1 MQEVEIEI
9 DVVQVK
15 AFTEKQEFRAPSL
28 RAYRERAVAQ
38 VDKAIG
44 AVAEI
49 DGKIEEV
56 NEMLIRFQGKT
67 NGKMVVMFLEGDG
80 GYVRPYL
87 SRYVKKEK
95 VREGEPKFRVERVKY
110 QGGKSDKASLQR
122 NTISL
127 KGLPYS
133 NDKCVKVLIDVAA
146 KLIDERREI
155 LSGLEGRN
163 MQCRSLDVQATKL
176 LAEMDEKVKF
186 AKTLVEMDFSDP
198 VAAMREIERFKRAR
212 ADDLRAAENDKI
224 LARLGMGSSAGPS
237 AGGSTS

>member
-1 MQEVEIEI
+1 MKEAEIDI
-9 DVVQVK
+9 DVVQVQV
-15 AFTEKQEFRAPSL
+15 FTEKQEFKAPSL
-28 RAYRERAVAQ
+28 RAYRDRAVSQ

-56 NEMLIRFQGKT
+56 NEMLIRYQGKT
-67 NGKMVVMFLEGDG
+67 DGKMVVMFLEGDG

-110 QGGKSDKASLQR
+110 QGGNTDRASLQR

-127 KGLPYS
+127 KGMPYS
-133 NDKCVKVLIDVAA
+133 NDKAVKVLIDVAA
-146 KLIDERREI
+146 KLIEERREI
-155 LSGLEGRN
+155 LAGLESRN
-163 MQCRSLDVQATKL
+163 MQCRSLDDRAGRL
-176 LAEMDEKVKF
+176 LAEVEGKVKY
-186 AKTLVEMDFSDP
+186 ATSMVEMDFSDP
-198 VAAMREIERFKRAR
+198 VSAMREIERFKKAR

-224 LARLGMGSSAGPS
+224 LERLGVLPAAGP
-237 AGGSTS
+237 AGGGSAS

>member
-1 MQEVEIEI
+1 MKEVEIEI

-15 AFTEKQEFRAPSL
+15 AFTEKAEFRAPSL
-28 RAYRERAVAQ
+28 RAYRDRAVSQ

-56 NEMLIRFQGKT
+56 NEMLIRYQGKT

-95 VREGEPKFRVERVKY
+95 VRDGEPKFRVERVKY

-146 KLIDERREI
+146 KLIDERRKI
-155 LSGLEGRN
+155 LSGLESRN
-163 MQCRSLDVQATKL
+163 MQCRSIEDKAANL
-176 LAEMDEKVKF
+176 LGEMGAKVRF

-198 VAAMREIERFKRAR
+198 VSAMREIERFKKAR

-224 LARLGMGSSAGPS
+224 LERLGMGPLSGASAE
-237 AGGSTS
+237 GSTP